1 MLRTTSFLL
10 LSAFAVSAH
19 ADGFDKA
26 KQHME
31 LAAARQCE
39 LTELQLGTRG
49 LAPDSQAYREAAT
62 RLMQRGIE
70 ARRERD
76 ANIMRMRAIGLPANR
91 QQPLDREYNA
101 IVAACTEKAMKG
113 SASTQPPATR

>member
-10 LSAFAVSAH
+10 LSAFAVSAY
-19 ADGFDKA
+19 ADDFDKA

-49 LAPDSQAYREAAT
+49 LAPDSQAYKDAAA
-62 RLMQRGIE
+62 RMMQRGTE
-70 ARRERD
+70 AMRER
-76 ANIMRMRAIGLPANR
+76 NVHIMRMRAIGLPADK
-91 QQPLDREYNA
+91 QQTLDTKYKA
-101 IVAACTEKAMKG
+101 IVAAC
-113 SASTQPPATR
+113 ASTQPPAPR